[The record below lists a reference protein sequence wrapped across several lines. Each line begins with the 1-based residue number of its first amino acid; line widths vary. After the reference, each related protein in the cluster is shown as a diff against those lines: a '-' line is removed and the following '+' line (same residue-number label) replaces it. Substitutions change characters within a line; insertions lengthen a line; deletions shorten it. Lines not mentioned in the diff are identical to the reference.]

1 MWAPEDGRGAA
12 GGPWGARSEAG
23 VEVVAP
29 ADRGDARFS
38 VGASGNDEDLGALE
52 VEMFYEDDL
61 EFQIA
66 SF

>member
-1 MWAPEDGRGAA
+1 M
-12 GGPWGARSEAG
+12 
-23 VEVVAP
+23 AP

-38 VGASGNDEDLGALE
+38 VGASGNDEDLGSLE
-52 VEMFYEDDL
+52 VEMFYEDDM